1 MNESMDHF
9 IERIASELREPESFG
24 PAFTRR
30 VMSRIE
36 SGPSAIPVKR
46 NISGWL
52 FAPRAIS
59 LSPVT
64 VFACAVLL
72 VTGGYLLASRRAI
85 HPADNAVAGATPLA
99 AGRDTIRVVQFV
111 FVAPSAGRVSLVGD
125 FNNWDKSATPLR
137 REKQNGLW
145 TVSVPV
151 SHGRHQYAF
160 MIDGERWM
168 LDPSAPKSVENSYGT
183 PNSVVTVTADAL

>member
-1 MNESMDHF
+1 MNDSEDLF
-9 IERIASELREPESFG
+9 IERIARALREPESFG
-24 PAFTRR
+24 SAFTRR

-36 SGPSAIPVKR
+36 SGPPAIRVRR
-46 NISGWL
+46 NFSGWL
-52 FAPRAIS
+52 FAPRAVA
-59 LSPVT
+59 LSPIT
-64 VFACAVLL
+64 AFACAALL
-72 VTGGYLLASRRAI
+72 VAGGYLLSLRKTSQHAENTVA
-85 HPADNAVAGATPLA
+85 AVTPLA

-111 FVAPSAGRVSLVGD
+111 FIAPSAKRVSLVGD

-137 REKQNGLW
+137 RENENGLW